1 MGESQVA
8 DPQEVTMKRTLI
20 VRREAEADG
29 EDRLATHALSLN
41 IIVRGPSDE
50 GQVIRAD
57 SISR

>member
-1 MGESQVA
+1 
-8 DPQEVTMKRTLI
+8 MKRTLI